1 MIRRLAAAVVVAAL
15 GMAVFTVS
23 ATAGSAVTRMKFE
36 LGGHE
41 VAAGASLS
49 GSVSVWAKD
58 GSSWSPLVGA
68 NLKMVVDGTE
78 VGTLT
83 TDGNGWALIS
93 WPAAVAEGG
102 HVMKI
107 VFDGD
112 AANSKAQR
120 AQGFQ
125 VTGAGPATGTVP
137 DAPSLSATATSGS
150 VLLAWTVPSDGG
162 SPILAYNIY
171 RGAFGAETIYAS
183 VLATQTD
190 FTDIAVLPGVS
201 FYYVTAVNAV
211 GESAPSNPVMVNG

>member
-83 TDGNGWALIS
+83 SDGNGWAPIS

-137 DAPSLSATATSGS
+137 DAPSLSATAVSGS

-171 RGAFGAETIYAS
+171 RGTTFGAETLFIS
-183 VLATQTD
+183 VLATQTS
-190 FTDIAVLPGVS
+190 FTDTVS
-201 FYYVTAVNAV
+201 GTTFYHVTAVNAV